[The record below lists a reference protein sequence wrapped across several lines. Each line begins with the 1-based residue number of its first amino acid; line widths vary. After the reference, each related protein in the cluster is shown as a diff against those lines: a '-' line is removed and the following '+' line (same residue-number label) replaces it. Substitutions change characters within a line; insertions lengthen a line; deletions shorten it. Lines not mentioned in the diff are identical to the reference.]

1 MKSFRIS
8 LIAAALLASSALQAA
23 DIDLYGRIDTGFLYT
38 LNNGESSDTFAMTSG
53 RSSGSRFGFKGKESL
68 NDDWQVRFVLESGFA
83 ADSGELS
90 SANRIFGRQSTVSL
104 FNKDL
109 GEIAF
114 GRAGKPLSGADQFTR
129 ISRFTP
135 FGVTY
140 GDAGLLF
147 YGKGGR
153 VDNGIFYKSPTV
165 AGFTAVLSGAF
176 NTNGDEAAEWSDNT
190 RFIGGSLD
198 WKYGNFGMMI
208 GAEEIIL
215 SRADEA
221 DNQDKNPRTLFL
233 GASYNFGFMELLAGY
248 QRGWGLDR
256 VGALQSIKITPKTGG
271 TNSAQIENWEGDS
284 FMLGAKIPCAGG
296 VIRLSGILVDGENG
310 RDIASNKVGSLGKDA
325 GYWAVAAGYTYPLSK
340 RTNVYGV
347 VSHLEGR
354 KGLGDSRYSIYNS
367 DGDLDREQLAV
378 GLVHK
383 F

>member
-1 MKSFRIS
+1 MKSFRVS
-8 LIAAALLASSALQAA
+8 LIAAALLASGALQAA
-23 DIDLYGRIDTGFLYT
+23 DVDLYGRIDTGFLYT
-38 LNNGESSDTFAMTSG
+38 LNNGESSDTFAMVSG
-53 RSSGSRFGFKGKESL
+53 RSSGSRFGFKGKEAL
-68 NDDWQVRFVLESGFA
+68 NDDWQVRFVLESGFS

-90 SANRIFGRQSTVSL
+90 SAGTIFGRQSTLSI

-114 GRAGKPLSGADQFTR
+114 GRAGKPLSGSDQFTR

-165 AGFTAVLSGAF
+165 AGFTAVLSGSF
-176 NTNGDEAAEWSDNT
+176 NTKGDEAAEWSDNT
-190 RFIGGSLD
+190 RFIGGTLD
-198 WKYGNFGMMI
+198 WKYGNFGMMV

-215 SRADEA
+215 RRADEA
-221 DNQDKNPRTLFL
+221 DNQDKNPRTIFL
-233 GASYNFGFMELLAGY
+233 GASYDFGFMELLAAY

-256 VGALQSIKITPKTGG
+256 VGALQSIKVTPKTGG
-271 TNSAQIENWEGDS
+271 SNSAQIENWAGDS
-284 FMLGAKIPCAGG
+284 FMLGAKIPCSGG

-325 GYWAVAAGYTYPLSK
+325 GYWAVAAGYTYPESF
-340 RTNVYGV
+340 T
-347 VSHLEGR
+347 
-354 KGLGDSRYSIYNS
+354 
-367 DGDLDREQLAV
+367 
-378 GLVHK
+378 
-383 F
+383 

>member
-8 LIAAALLASSALQAA
+8 LIAAALLASGALQAA

-38 LNNGESSDTFAMTSG
+38 LNNGESSDTFAMVSG

-68 NDDWQVRFVLESGFA
+68 NDEWQVRFVLESGFS

-90 SANRIFGRQSTVSL
+90 SAGTIFGRQSTLSI

-114 GRAGKPLSGADQFTR
+114 GRAGKPLSGSDQFTR

-153 VDNGIFYKSPTV
+153 VDNGIFYTSPTV
-165 AGFTAVLSGAF
+165 AGFTAVLSGSF
-176 NTNGDEAAEWSDNT
+176 NTKGDEAAEWSDNT
-190 RFIGGSLD
+190 RFIGGTLD
-198 WKYGNFGMMI
+198 WKYGNFGMMV

-215 SRADEA
+215 RRADEA
-221 DNQDKNPRTLFL
+221 DNQDKNPRTIFL
-233 GASYNFGFMELLAGY
+233 GASCDFGFMELLAAY

-256 VGALQSIKITPKTGG
+256 VGSLQSIKITPKTGG
-271 TNSAQIENWEGDS
+271 SNSAQIENWAGDS
-284 FMLGAKIPCAGG
+284 FMLGAKIPCSGG

-340 RTNVYGV
+340 RTSVYGV

-354 KGLGDSRYSIYNS
+354 KGLGDSRYSIYNG
-367 DGDLDREQLAV
+367 DGDLDREQVAV

>member
-1 MKSFRIS
+1 MV
-8 LIAAALLASSALQAA
+8 
-23 DIDLYGRIDTGFLYT
+23 
-38 LNNGESSDTFAMTSG
+38 SG

-68 NDDWQVRFVLESGFA
+68 NDEWQVRFVLESGFS

-90 SANRIFGRQSTVSL
+90 SAGTIFGRQSTLSI
-104 FNKDL
+104 
-109 GEIAF
+109 EIAF
-114 GRAGKPLSGADQFTR
+114 GRAGKPLSGSDQFTR

-165 AGFTAVLSGAF
+165 AGFTAVLSGSF
-176 NTNGDEAAEWSDNT
+176 NTKGDEAAEWSDNT
-190 RFIGGSLD
+190 RFIGGTLD
-198 WKYGNFGMMI
+198 WKYGNFGMMV

-215 SRADEA
+215 KRADEA

-233 GASYNFGFMELLAGY
+233 GASYDFGFMELLAAY

-256 VGALQSIKITPKTGG
+256 VGSLQSIKITPKTGG
-271 TNSAQIENWEGDS
+271 SSSA
-284 FMLGAKIPCAGG
+284 
-296 VIRLSGILVDGENG
+296 RLSGILVDGENG
-310 RDIASNKVGSLGKDA
+310 RDIASDKVGSLGKDA

-354 KGLGDSRYSIYNS
+354 KGLGDSRYSIYNG
-367 DGDLDREQLAV
+367 DGDLDREQIAV